1 MIKDTS
7 IMTSIMTSK
16 TIRTT
21 VTLPAELVAAA
32 DQMIKAGKA
41 KSRNEF
47 FTQALQRE
55 IAAVKRAEID
65 AELSEM
71 AQDPEYQAQ
80 VMQLEAEFAAASW
93 EAFQLKE
100 K

>member
-1 MIKDTS
+1 MKG
-7 IMTSIMTSK
+7 K

-21 VTLPAELVAAA
+21 VTLPVELLAEA
-32 DQMIKAGKA
+32 DRVIKDGKA

-55 IAAVKRAEID
+55 IAALKRAEID

-71 AQDPEYQAQ
+71 AQDPEYQSQ
-80 VMQLEAEFAAASW
+80 VMQLEAEFASASW
-93 EAFQLKE
+93 EAWQLE
-100 K
+100 E

>member
-1 MIKDTS
+1 MISYTS
-7 IMTSIMTSK
+7 IMASIMASK

-21 VTLPAELVAAA
+21 VTLPAEIVAAA
-32 DQMIKAGKA
+32 DRMIKAGKA

-47 FTQALQRE
+47 FAQALQRE
-55 IAAVKRAEID
+55 IAALKRAEID

-71 AQDPEYQAQ
+71 AQDSEYQAQ
-80 VMQLEAEFAAASW
+80 VMQLEAEFASASW
-93 EAFQLKE
+93 EAFRLEE